1 MKKFRRIIVTALILS
16 LMIPGAA
23 MGANATEIDNDNARD
38 NIIVSDPGEGE
49 NEQKDQNVDSDV
61 LPGESNETPASNE
74 SGNKSNGLSVQN
86 DATSEVVEMTQGE
99 TVERYASISEA
110 INNAE
115 DYSYP
120 ENKTQYVIKLLQDT
134 EEDVVIPANKYI
146 KIDLNGHKITN
157 VSNHTIYN
165 NSTRIYITDS
175 SEEKTGTVDNITH
188 GKGAVY
194 NNIKATISL
203 EGGNYTRS
211 QEAGAD
217 ADNDGGNSWYVIKNF
232 GTMTIKD
239 GVTVKFPDGKGKY
252 SSLVANGWQN
262 SATAEA
268 GTNGEPRPSE
278 GGNKATLTISGGKL
292 TGGQITVK
300 NDDYGVLKITGG
312 EITQTNDSRYA
323 VYNANETTI
332 SGGTIKATGMS
343 GVAVGTEKFNENAN
357 KGDLTISGGVFESK
371 GNVIQGSGGAE
382 ITITKGDFSTT
393 SSNNGYI
400 VYLASDSTA
409 VISGGTYGGI
419 SSIDKVVNIEN
430 SFAENYAPKKDNNGN
445 IIVDYKDELA
455 EAIVTDVDGNTKN
468 YLTLSS
474 AMSAAPAGSTVTLM
488 KNVEL
493 TKNANTVNYG
503 VTVDLN
509 GFNIDGS
516 SVKSSDG
523 VIKLGTNYS
532 SVPIENGDNTIR
544 LINSESTG
552 GEIKGALPVTA
563 KSGNSSISLPVEI
576 GDNVILTD
584 TDGGDTIKLGSSA
597 YLLYSEKT
605 AGYFSN
611 GAFKVTDSDDQQ
623 RIYGSYA
630 NAAKY
635 ASDGVVTLLNNYTGT
650 ERIYSGNTSM
660 TLDLNGYTYT
670 YTGSENIVDV
680 NYPNVTLTV
689 KNGKLAATNENSDGV
704 SMVKPDDEN
713 QKNNRGLVFENVEMT
728 VPGETYGIVTN
739 GTENGNSI
747 TLIDSVLNVKEGYGI
762 YFPSDGNVRIENS
775 VINAKY
781 VGLQMCA
788 GSLEITGDKTEINVT
803 GKPQEKTEND
813 GVIADGAAISIVE
826 REGYQD
832 LGTVT
837 IENGKFVSADGVKA
851 IKAYTFNNA
860 DKTEGDW
867 ETAGDVVAVSGGIF
881 STEVPSALCD
891 DKFIPVVYDED
902 TGLYTVVKD
911 EEKPVIKIN
920 GTDNE
925 LTSGTYYG
933 GEVKFTVEDLSL
945 SSVKINDIETQAV
958 NGVYTITGA
967 GEYTIA
973 AEDTVGNITSVTIE
987 ISQVKGVITENSVT
1001 LDNKLTANGTEQ
1013 TQKVKVV
1020 VDGVTLAEGVDYELS
1035 GNKATD
1041 AGTYTLKVT
1050 GIGNYE
1056 GTVEMQYTVAE
1067 QSTSTEPGTTPDG
1080 DNQTGNQ
1087 DNQGNKNDSSSKT
1100 GDDFNM
1106 TAVIALMGIAA
1117 AAAAGTAV
1125 YGRRKRSN

>member
-1 MKKFRRIIVTALILS
+1 MKKFRRIMVAALILS

-23 MGANATEIDNDNARD
+23 MGVNATETDSAQD
-38 NIIVSDPGEGE
+38 NITISEPGEGE
-49 NEQKDQNVDSDV
+49 NEQKDQNADSDV
-61 LPGESNETPASNE
+61 LPGESNETPASND
-74 SGNKSNGLSVQN
+74 SGNKSNSLSVQN
-86 DATSEVVEMTQGE
+86 DAASEVVEMTQGE
-99 TVERYASISEA
+99 TVKKYSSVNDA
-110 INNAE
+110 IKDVQ
-115 DYSYP
+115 DYSS
-120 ENKTQYVIKLLQDT
+120 NNRTQYVIKLLKNT
-134 EEDVVIPANKYI
+134 EEDVVIPANKSI
-146 KIDLNGHKITN
+146 KIDLNGYKITN
-157 VSNHTIYN
+157 VSSHTIYN
-165 NSTRIYITDS
+165 NSTRIFITDS
-175 SEEKTGTVDNITH
+175 SEGKTGTVDNITH

-194 NNIKATISL
+194 NNINATISL

-211 QEAGAD
+211 QEASTTASDSGR
-217 ADNDGGNSWYVIKNF
+217 NSWYVIKNF

-239 GVTVKFPDGKGKY
+239 GVTVKFSDNNPGFY

-268 GTNGEPRPSE
+268 GTSGEPKPSA
-278 GGNKATLTISGGKL
+278 GNNKATLNITGGILK
-292 TGGQITVK
+292 GGQITVK
-300 NDDYGVLKITGG
+300 NDDYGVLRITGG
-312 EITQTNDSRYA
+312 EITQNNDSRYA
-323 VYNANETTI
+323 VYNANEATI
-332 SGGTIKATGMS
+332 SGGTIKATGET
-343 GVAVGTEKFNENAN
+343 GTAVGTEKFSGDAN
-357 KGDLTISGGVFESK
+357 KGVLTISGGAFESP

-400 VYLASDSTA
+400 VYLAGDSTA
-409 VISGGTYGGI
+409 VISGGTYSGI
-419 SSIDKVVNIEN
+419 NDTDKIVNVEESFANGYAPYKDADGNISVEITDEAAEAVVIDKDGLSTKYL
-430 SFAENYAPKKDNNGN
+430 SF
-445 IIVDYKDELA
+445 VD
-455 EAIVTDVDGNTKN
+455 
-468 YLTLSS
+468 
-474 AMSAAPAGSTVTLM
+474 AMKAAPAGSTVTLM
-488 KNVEL
+488 KNVTLEKKAQ
-493 TKNANTVNYG
+493 TMNIG

-509 GFNIDGS
+509 GHN
-516 SVKSSDG
+516 VTKKSGTAIHLYARTFTDDVESL
-523 VIKLGTNYS
+523 IK
-532 SVPIENGDNTIR
+532 I
-544 LINSESTG
+544 INSQEDG
-552 GEIKGALPVTA
+552 GNITAPV
-563 KSGNSSISLPVEI
+563 PVEVSSLSSNNHICAKI
-576 GDNVILTD
+576 GDNVNLESTD
-584 TDGGDTIKLGSSA
+584 AGSNLVKLDTGA
-597 YLLYSEKT
+597 YM
-605 AGYFSN
+605 
-611 GAFKVTDSDDQQ
+611 
-623 RIYGSYA
+623 IYGEKVS
-630 NAAKY
+630 KY
-635 ASDGVVTLLNNYTGT
+635 IVNGGFKIVTSDGEQRVYGKYSNSLRYSADRSAVMLNDYEGS
-650 ERIYSGNTSM
+650 EIIYSGNGISELN
-660 TLDLNGYTYT
+660 LDGHTYT
-670 YTGSENIVDV
+670 YIGNGSAIVSINND
-680 NYPNVTLTV
+680 NSGITI
-689 KNGKLAATNENSDGV
+689 KNGSLKATNKCDGIV
-704 SMVKPDDEN
+704 STYSNVSLELD
-713 QKNNRGLVFENVEMT
+713 NVEIT
-728 VPGETYGIVTN
+728 VPGEDVYGIATN
-739 GTENGNSI
+739 GMENNNNIMLKDSTLNVENGN
-747 TLIDSVLNVKEGYGI
+747 GI
-762 YFPSDGNVRIENS
+762 YFPSTGKLTIENS

-781 VGLQMCA
+781 VGVQMCA
-788 GSLEITGDKTEINVT
+788 GSLEVTGDKTEINVT
-803 GKPQEKTEND
+803 GKPQTKTEND

-826 REGYQD
+826 RAGYQD

-891 DKFIPVVYDED
+891 DKFIPAVYDED

-911 EEKPVIKIN
+911 EEKPVIKIS

-945 SSVKINDIETQAV
+945 SSVKINDKETQAV

-967 GEYTIA
+967 GEYTIT

-987 ISQVKGVITENSVT
+987 ISQVKGVITENTVT

-1067 QSTSTEPGTTPDG
+1067 QSTSTDPGTTPGG

-1106 TAVIALMGIAA
+1106 TAVIALMGIAV
-1117 AAAAGTAV
+1117 AAAAGTVV
-1125 YGRRKRSN
+1125 YGRRKRSS

>member
-23 MGANATEIDNDNARD
+23 MGANATEIDNDNVRD
-38 NIIVSDPGEGE
+38 NIIVSEPGEGE
-49 NEQKDQNVDSDV
+49 NEQKDQNVDNDALSD
-61 LPGESNETPASNE
+61 ESNETPASND
-74 SGNKSNGLSVQN
+74 SSNKSNSLSVQN
-86 DATSEVVEMTQGE
+86 DEISEVVEMTQGE
-99 TVERYASISEA
+99 AVKKYSSINDA
-110 INNAE
+110 IKDVQ
-115 DYSYP
+115 DYSS
-120 ENKTQYVIKLLQDT
+120 NNRTQYVIKLLQNT
-134 EEDVVIPANKYI
+134 EEDVVIPANKSI
-146 KIDLNGHKITN
+146 KIDLNGYKITN
-157 VSNHTIYN
+157 VSSHTIYN
-165 NSTRIYITDS
+165 NSTKIYITDS
-175 SEEKTGTVDNITH
+175 SEGKTGTVDNITH

-194 NNIKATISL
+194 NNIKATIYL

-217 ADNDGGNSWYVIKNF
+217 ADDNGGNSWYVIKNF

-252 SSLVANGWQN
+252 SSLVANGWQD
-262 SATAEA
+262 STKAEG
-268 GTNGEPRPSE
+268 GTNGEPQPSK

-323 VYNANETTI
+323 VYNANEATI
-332 SGGTIKATGMS
+332 SGGTIKTVGETGT
-343 GVAVGTEKFNENAN
+343 AVGTEKFSGNAN
-357 KGDLTISGGVFESK
+357 KGVLTVSGGTFESP
-371 GNVIQGSGGAE
+371 GNVIYGKGGAAV
-382 ITITKGDFSTT
+382 TITNGNFKTT
-393 SSNNGYI
+393 SSTAVI
-400 VYLASDSTA
+400 VGLVDDSTA
-409 VISGGTYGGI
+409 VISGGTYSGI
-419 SSIDKVVNIEN
+419 SNINNIVNIEN
-430 SFAENYAPKKDNNGN
+430 SFAENYAPKTDNNGN

-455 EAIVTDVDGNTKN
+455 EATVRDVDGNTKN

-474 AMSAAPAGSTVTLM
+474 AMSSAPAGSTVTLM
-488 KNVEL
+488 KDVTL
-493 TKNANTVNYG
+493 TKNAKTINYG

-509 GFNIDGS
+509 GFNIDGD
-516 SVKSSDG
+516 SVTAADG
-523 VIKLGTNYS
+523 VIKLGTNYGS
-532 SVPIENGDNTIR
+532 KPIENGDNTLR
-544 LINSESTG
+544 LINSKSTG

-563 KSGNSSISLPVEI
+563 SSGNSKISLPVEI
-576 GDNVILTD
+576 GDNVILND
-584 TDGGDTIKLGSSA
+584 TDSGDTIKLNSSA
-597 YLLYSEKT
+597 YLLYSEKI

-611 GAFKVTDSDDQQ
+611 GAFKVTDINGQQ
-623 RIYGSYA
+623 RIYGTCA

-635 ASDGVVTLLNNYTGT
+635 AFDGVVTLLNNYTGT
-650 ERIYSGNTSM
+650 EIIYSGSTSM

-689 KNGKLAATNENSDGV
+689 KNGKLVATNENSVGV
-704 SMVKPDDEN
+704 SMIGMGN
-713 QKNNRGLVFENVEMT
+713 NNKNNRGLVFENVEMT

-762 YFPSDGNVRIENS
+762 YFPSEGNVQIENS
-775 VINAKY
+775 AINAKQ
-781 VGLQMCA
+781 VGVQMCA

-851 IKAYTFNNA
+851 IKAYTFNNT

-891 DKFIPVVYDED
+891 DKFIPAVYDEA

-933 GEVKFTVEDLSL
+933 GEVKFSVEDLSL
-945 SSVKINDIETQAV
+945 SIVKINDKETQAV

-987 ISQVKGVITENSVT
+987 ISQLKGIITENSVT

-1020 VDGVTLAEGVDYELS
+1020 VDGVTLTEGVDYEVS

-1067 QSTSTEPGTTPDG
+1067 QSTSTEPGTTPGG

-1087 DNQGNKNDSSSKT
+1087 DNQGYKNDSSSKT

-1106 TAVIALMGIAA
+1106 AAVIAIMGIAA
-1117 AAAAGTAV
+1117 VAAAGTIV